1 MQTATLYQGT
11 SITLYNRT
19 HGYNY
24 LYYHAPNKR
33 ERLEMMW
40 RSMGKQYDWEL
51 EKFRLQKKFPDKG
64 NKKRFFKNTLRF
76 FKHPM
81 GYLYWKTYKLR
92 TAKARLPVTA
102 MGIGFTFM
110 LIKYKMASMR
120 TAKKNHSLLIAGK
133 NIEGSAT
140 NYFGYHDNQ

>member
-51 EKFRLQKKFPDKG
+51 EKFRL
-64 NKKRFFKNTLRF
+64 
-76 FKHPM
+76 
-81 GYLYWKTYKLR
+81 
-92 TAKARLPVTA
+92 
-102 MGIGFTFM
+102 
-110 LIKYKMASMR
+110 
-120 TAKKNHSLLIAGK
+120 
-133 NIEGSAT
+133 
-140 NYFGYHDNQ
+140 